1 MYCCYGLTWDLRV
14 SWSGHHAS
22 EASLGI
28 GNVHVFK
35 HKIGVNAKINYVYTW
50 FLYEIENYWEY
61 VCASLYPGV
70 ILVGTQVGMVSK

>member
-1 MYCCYGLTWDLRV
+1 MHQKNPWALVTCV
-14 SWSGHHAS
+14 Q
-22 EASLGI
+22 
-28 GNVHVFK
+28 
-35 HKIGVNAKINYVYTW
+35 IGVNAKINYVYTW